1 MYLCIFVST
10 YLSVYLSIHLS
21 IHLHISVY
29 LSVCIAG
36 NIFCLQKTKHLRVI
50 ELFCAGGCL
59 DCSVNFLLRNR
70 SSWEFLEVSSWEM
83 IHKPTKPHWK
93 PMKTHWNLLKPIIFM
108 AFQQAVVNDTMTHW
122 SVFFCFRVWKTRFL
136 GCQTCI
142 FHPNEHGGYYHPM
155 IFLHMIGIRTKP
167 FPSQSW

>member
-1 MYLCIFVST
+1 METPSRRGTISTSQHGRSTFIFNVTLRDLGVESVASSKVYADLSLSMYLCIFVST

-21 IHLHISVY
+21 IHLHISEY

-83 IHKPTKPHWK
+83 IHKPTKPH
-93 PMKTHWNLLKPIIFM
+93 
-108 AFQQAVVNDTMTHW
+108 
-122 SVFFCFRVWKTRFL
+122 
-136 GCQTCI
+136 
-142 FHPNEHGGYYHPM
+142 
-155 IFLHMIGIRTKP
+155 
-167 FPSQSW
+167 